1 MFVDIKLDNDFAK
14 KLEELKEKYGEEFV
28 KLNGLSQNYLNFTDF
43 IDNFIDSENTANSTI
58 DANANVQSKDICNLI
73 NEIPKPF
80 LKLLGLNKVYYET
93 KKQYGIDKANEL
105 LEAEWNGNI
114 FIHNGS
120 DISFRPY
127 CFNYDLEKL
136 ATKGMYFIG
145 NIKTKPAKHLSTFC
159 DHLLEFISWVSNR
172 QSGAAGI
179 ANALMWLFWFWKND
193 VDNGHY
199 LKSPKYYR
207 DQCFQKF
214 CFDLNM
220 PYLRIAQAAYTNVSI
235 YDKTYCMEMF
245 GGFVYPDG
253 KLFVDYVDE
262 FIEFQK
268 AFMRRVSEL
277 RKDNVFTYPVLTYC
291 LVFRDGKFQD
301 EEFAKW
307 CSTHNME
314 WADSNFLIS
323 PDTTSAASCPLSGDT
338 DIIYWSDFY
347 KEFKVSSIKE
357 IYFNKY
363 KNNQVPII
371 TTLSNGQ
378 EIKCKINK
386 FNVPIEYEIALVNG
400 ERIKTTANHLNKVYG
415 KDYVPTKELTT
426 NDYLPYGLNMY
437 QKYSNMSYEDGYLIG
452 MFLGDGSYKNKN
464 EIVFSLNEEKK
475 QEAVDFLSDYC
486 TKKYNAKISK
496 NPCKS
501 QLSGKYSCVNISVK
515 SLGIRGLISQFV
527 NGNSALTKSLNYS
540 FLTCSADFRRGIID
554 GLYITDGGNS
564 NRIYTSSKEMVK
576 SLKVLFSSL
585 GMVCHIDEDNRPNRL
600 GKNTC
605 YTIRYYTTA
614 NKTKMKDIYILDD
627 EYFWVKIKSIKI
639 IKNKTSD
646 TSYCL
651 EVLDDVEPIFTLGNG
666 IITHNC
672 RLLSDTSKL
681 TGVMNSIGG
690 STLDIGSVSVI
701 TLNLAGFA
709 YQSKSIDDF
718 FNILTRYT
726 NLVIEGN
733 NVIRGIIKRNV
744 EKGILPNYSYELMRM
759 EKQFSTIG
767 LNGLWEAVKHFGLAK
782 QDDFGYWY
790 YTDEGTDFASQILDK
805 INEIKDSYEFDYS
818 INVEQT
824 PMENGAIKVAAKN
837 KLLYNSEDYITGN
850 QWIALRDKATI
861 QERTKIAGILDNK
874 CGGGCISHIQIDA
887 PFNNE
892 DTAWNMLNYI
902 AKQGVIY
909 FAFNLKINMDKEK
922 HSFTTKT
929 CPICGSTPTDTY
941 QRVVGY
947 LVPSSSWSE
956 GRKRELS
963 ERDWLN
969 LNDVIL

>member
-1 MFVDIKLDNDFAK
+1 MGGINLFVDIKLDNDFAK

-199 LKSPKYYR
+199 LKSPEYYR

-253 KLFVDYVDE
+253 KLFIDYVDE

-323 PDTTSAASCPLSGDT
+323 PDTTSAASC
-338 DIIYWSDFY
+338 
-347 KEFKVSSIKE
+347 
-357 IYFNKY
+357 
-363 KNNQVPII
+363 
-371 TTLSNGQ
+371 
-378 EIKCKINK
+378 
-386 FNVPIEYEIALVNG
+386 
-400 ERIKTTANHLNKVYG
+400 
-415 KDYVPTKELTT
+415 
-426 NDYLPYGLNMY
+426 
-437 QKYSNMSYEDGYLIG
+437 
-452 MFLGDGSYKNKN
+452 
-464 EIVFSLNEEKK
+464 
-475 QEAVDFLSDYC
+475 
-486 TKKYNAKISK
+486 
-496 NPCKS
+496 
-501 QLSGKYSCVNISVK
+501 
-515 SLGIRGLISQFV
+515 
-527 NGNSALTKSLNYS
+527 
-540 FLTCSADFRRGIID
+540 
-554 GLYITDGGNS
+554 
-564 NRIYTSSKEMVK
+564 
-576 SLKVLFSSL
+576 
-585 GMVCHIDEDNRPNRL
+585 
-600 GKNTC
+600 
-605 YTIRYYTTA
+605 
-614 NKTKMKDIYILDD
+614 
-627 EYFWVKIKSIKI
+627 
-639 IKNKTSD
+639 
-646 TSYCL
+646 
-651 EVLDDVEPIFTLGNG
+651 
-666 IITHNC
+666 C

-782 QDDFGYWY
+782 QDAFGYWY

-929 CPICGSTPTDTY
+929 CPICGSAPTDTY